1 MIKIDYPSTLKRMTG
16 YGLFGLLSLLVYGL
30 CLYVKSWW
38 EEPLGWD
45 GLALWLA
52 LMFPM
57 GKLFPVI
64 QRVMSEPGTTRS
76 E

>member
-1 MIKIDYPSTLKRMTG
+1 MLKIDYPSMLKRMVG
-16 YGLFGLLSLLVYGL
+16 YGLFALLSLLVL
-30 CLYVKSWW
+30 VFCIFVKSWW
-38 EEPLGWD
+38 NEPLGWD
-45 GLALWLA
+45 GIALWLA

-64 QRVMSEPGTTRS
+64 QRLMYEPGTTRS